1 LKIVTILGA
10 RPQFIKAAPVSKAL
24 KEAGHQEFLV
34 HTGITVGN
42 VALDE
47 TDAVVTQD
55 VHDYTIVA
63 SVSARAIGD
72 AREHSK
78 TKP

>member
-34 HTGITVGN
+34 HTG
-42 VALDE
+42 
-47 TDAVVTQD
+47 Q
-55 VHDYTIVA
+55 HYDYGIVL
-63 SVSARAIGD
+63 SVLPPANPLPGTLKKEAAFIL
-72 AREHSK
+72 
-78 TKP
+78 